1 MSCPFRKL
9 YPREAMMQP
18 RQNGRSGNISVP
30 LDRDSG
36 RDALEGRV
44 EVRPESLHSGDDRN
58 GNARRLRE

>member
-1 MSCPFRKL
+1 
-9 YPREAMMQP
+9 MMQP

-58 GNARRLRE
+58 ENARRLRE